1 MNNSLNLAF
10 GAVSGDVKPASEA
23 EIRAVKTF
31 RDAIR
36 LCIKLAPVKRTQNDL
51 ACLAGINAT
60 QFSKIINGAFHLPT
74 DKIPVIEKLC
84 GNTAITQWL
93 AAQHGATLH
102 IKTAEERLAEC
113 QAELEALKARAA

>member
-1 MNNSLNLAF
+1 MNNSLNLSF

-23 EIRAVKTF
+23 EIRAAKTF
-31 RDAIR
+31 KDALR

-51 ACLAGINAT
+51 ALLAGINAT

-74 DKIPVIEKLC
+74 AKIPVIEKLC

-93 AAQHGATLH
+93 ASQHGAELKFET
-102 IKTAEERLAEC
+102 LAEKVVRLE
-113 QAELEALKARAA
+113 AELARVAA